1 MPAAVQAL
9 QVVLTLISINN
20 VNCFMATLESVFYE
34 WKQDP
39 ILFVR
44 AVEKSADMT
53 RLVDLGTSKRNGGRD
68 LLHSISLD
76 SNAAMPPSAKKY
88 SRLLRLINVV
98 NDRPDLAA
106 LTTLMCGTLR

>member
-1 MPAAVQAL
+1 MPRGRQAL
-9 QVVLTLISINN
+9 QVVLTLIPINN
-20 VNCFMATLESVFYE
+20 VNCLMATLESVFYE

-44 AVEKSADMT
+44 AVEESADVT
-53 RLVDLGTSKRNGGRD
+53 RLIDLGTSKRNGRRD
-68 LLHSISLD
+68 ILHSIFLD
-76 SNAAMPPSAKKY
+76 SNAAMPPTAKKY

-106 LTTLMCGTLR
+106 LTRLMCGTLR